1 MPDPP
6 PGRVKPVAPSE
17 HVQHGLWPG
26 SGERVPLDAAA
37 QEEVA
42 FGSPRCTAA
51 KLFLKLA
58 KVESSQKVSPKA
70 FQILTLLRLCR
81 HRCSQVN

>member
-1 MPDPP
+1 MPEEDAVVEESYEDTP
-6 PGRVKPVAPSE
+6 E
-17 HVQHGLWPG
+17 
-26 SGERVPLDAAA
+26 AAA

-70 FQILTLLRLCR
+70 FQILTLLR
-81 HRCSQVN
+81 